1 MKNNYSKRVLPALL
15 LALGLSSG
23 AAAQVTLQNSSYTEE
38 FDGIGTALPSGF
50 TVRTGA
56 TATVPG
62 TEVALTTTKTPWAN
76 LSGRFSN
83 YASADGLTAAAD
95 AAAQDASTDRALGV
109 RQTGSFGDPGAAF
122 VFQATNT
129 TKRAGFSLSFKLQS
143 LDNTSPRTT
152 TWRVDYATGDT
163 PTNFQAIGNGTT
175 SGGTAFSNTPVTVNF
190 GNALNNKSEKVWI
203 RIVALANSSG
213 SSNRPTT
220 AIDDFSLTWTNILP
234 TDPAITVPGA
244 PLTFASQLI
253 NTASASQSYQLS
265 AVNLT
270 GDVTV
275 TAPASF
281 TVSKDNAA
289 FTSTIAFTPGE
300 LATAKPV
307 YVRYTPTALGVASGN
322 ITHTTPG
329 GLEETVAVSGSSFD
343 PNNLVFNFE
352 NCVGSTNLSEGWT
365 QFSVT
370 GAQVWGCTTFGR
382 DATDATGKKSSG
394 NALQINGFA
403 TTSIQN
409 EDWLISPALN
419 ASSFT
424 YPLLSFYSRV
434 AFSGAPLQL
443 KVSTNYSGTG
453 NPNATGV
460 TWTTL
465 DAAFPAIGSDTWTLT
480 DNVDLT
486 AFKSATVY
494 VAFVYNSTTDEAAR
508 WTVDDVRLRNSTTPP
523 PPSLAVNTSTLAF
536 GYRAH
541 NTATTQTL
549 NVTLRDLTAAAT
561 ITSSNPVFQLSKDGT
576 AFSNSISFDATEAGS
591 APKTITVRFSPTQAN
606 TSYNSTLTVASAGV
620 TSLTIDATGNTY
632 NVANTLEVVSWNIE
646 WFGSQAG
653 LGPQDKALQQEN
665 VKTML
670 TNLNADIFALA
681 EVVDTVRL
689 GTVVRQLGGYRYMV
703 SPAASGGSSAGTN
716 SFYATAQ
723 KLVFVYRTSVI
734 KNPTFKVLL
743 ECDNQTTT
751 CSAYS
756 DWSSGRYP
764 YAMEA
769 DVELNG
775 TTNRMLVVLI
785 HAKANTNPVVDA
797 YNRRKAGAA
806 ALKAKL
812 DADYPTTKF
821 VIVGDYNDDLDETIT
836 AGAPSTESSY
846 KTFVDD
852 AANYQAL
859 TLPLS
864 LAKKKS
870 TVSYNDVIDHAV
882 TSNELAA
889 NYLTGSAEIQT
900 SLAALIPNYA
910 NTTSDHYP
918 VQTRYVF
925 GTVTSTKQVRLAE
938 QLIISPNPTSNTI
951 SLQLP
956 TLVGNLTLQVT
967 ATDGRVI
974 FTGTG
979 RAEQLNQQLAQRV
992 GSLKAGLYVVRATS
1006 AQNTYVGRF
1015 VKQ

>member
-1 MKNNYSKRVLPALL
+1 MKNSYSFRRLLSVLLG
-15 LALGLSSG
+15 LGLSTG
-23 AAAQVTLQNSSYTEE
+23 AMAQVTLQNSSYTED
-38 FDGIGTALPSGF
+38 FDGIGGGLPAGF
-50 TVRTGA
+50 TIRTGA
-56 TATVPG
+56 SATAPG

-76 LSGRFSN
+76 FTGRFSN
-83 YASADGLTAAAD
+83 YASADGLTATAD
-95 AAAQDASTDRALGV
+95 EATQNASTDRALGV
-109 RQTGSFGDPGAAF
+109 RQTGSYGEPGAAF

-129 TKRAGFSLSFKLQS
+129 TKRAAFSLAFKLQS

-152 TWRVDYATGDT
+152 TWRVDYATGDA
-163 PTNFQAIGNGTT
+163 PTNFQTIGSGTT
-175 SGGTAFSNTPVTVNF
+175 SGGSAFSNTPVTVNF

-213 SSNRPTT
+213 TGNRPTT
-220 AIDDFSLTWTNILP
+220 AIDDFALTWTNILP
-234 TDPAITVPGA
+234 TDPAITVPST

-275 TAPASF
+275 NAPASF

-289 FTSTIAFTPGE
+289 FASTISFTPTE
-300 LATAKPV
+300 LAAAKQV
-307 YVRYTPTALGVASGN
+307 YVRYTPTTLGVAAGN
-322 ITHTTPG
+322 ITHNTPG
-329 GLEETVAVSGSSFD
+329 GIEETVAVSGSSFD

-352 NCVGSTNLSEGWT
+352 NCVGATNLSEGWT

-370 GAQVWGCTTFGR
+370 GAQTWGCTTFGR
-382 DATDATGKKSSG
+382 DAADATGKASKG
-394 NALQINGFA
+394 NALQMNGFA
-403 TTSIQN
+403 TTSILN

-419 ASSFT
+419 ASSFA

-453 NPNATGV
+453 SPNAAGV
-460 TWTTL
+460 TWTNV

-486 AFKSATVY
+486 AFKSATLY

-508 WTVDDVRLRNSTTPP
+508 WTLDDVRLRNSSTPP
-523 PPSLAVNTSTLAF
+523 PPSLAASNSTLAF
-536 GYRAH
+536 GYRAPGS
-541 NTATTQTL
+541 TTTQTL
-549 NVTLRDLTAAAT
+549 NVTLRDLTGPAT
-561 ITSSNPVFQLSKDGT
+561 ITSSNPVFQVSKDGT
-576 AFSNSISFDATEAGS
+576 AFSNSISFDATEAS
-591 APKTITVRFSPTQAN
+591 STPKTITVRYSPTQTN
-606 TSYNSTLTVASAGV
+606 TSYNSTLTVASTGV

-632 NVANTLEVVSWNIE
+632 NVNNTLEVVSWNIE
-646 WFGSQAG
+646 WFGSAQAG

-670 TNLNADIFALA
+670 TNLNADVFALA

-703 SPAASGGSSAGTN
+703 SPAASGGSTTAN
-716 SFYATAQ
+716 SNYATAQ

-743 ECDNQTTT
+743 ECENQATN
-751 CSAYS
+751 CAAYS

-769 DVELNG
+769 DVEMNG
-775 TTNRMLVVLI
+775 TTNRMMVVLI
-785 HAKANTNPVVDA
+785 HAKANTNPVVDS
-797 YNRRKAGAA
+797 YNRRAA
-806 ALKAKL
+806 AATSLKAKL

-821 VIVGDYNDDLDETIT
+821 VIVGDFNDDLDETIT
-836 AGAPSTESSY
+836 AGTPTSASSY
-846 KTFVDD
+846 KVILDD
-852 AANYQAL
+852 ATNYQAL

-870 TVSYNDVIDHAV
+870 TVGYNDVIDHAV
-882 TSNELAA
+882 ASNELVT
-889 NYLTGSAEIQT
+889 NYLAGSAEIQT
-900 SLAALIPNYA
+900 GLAAQIPNYA

-925 GTVTSTKQVRLAE
+925 GTVTSTKPVRLAQ
-938 QLIISPNPTSNTI
+938 QLTISPNPAHNTL
-951 SLQLP
+951 SVQLP
-956 TLVGNLTLQVT
+956 TQVGELTLSVT
-967 ATDGRVI
+967 ATDGHVV

-979 RAEQLNQQLAQRV
+979 RAEQLSQQLSQKV
-992 GSLKAGLYVVRATS
+992 GGLKAGLYMVQATS
-1006 AQNTYVGRF
+1006 AQQTYFGRF

>member
-1 MKNNYSKRVLPALL
+1 MMNKYSLQRLLPALM
-15 LALGLSSG
+15 ALGLSTG
-23 AAAQVTLQNSSYTEE
+23 AMAQVTLQNSSYTQD
-38 FDGIGTALPSGF
+38 FDGIGTALPVGF
-50 TVRTGA
+50 SVRTGA
-56 TATVPG
+56 TATALG
-62 TEVALTTTKTPWAN
+62 TEVALTTAKTPWAN
-76 LSGRFSN
+76 TSGRFSN

-122 VFQATNT
+122 VFQAVNT
-129 TKRAGFSLSFKLQS
+129 TNKTSFSLSFKLQS
-143 LDNTSPRTT
+143 LDNTSARTT
-152 TWRVDYATGDT
+152 AWRVDYGTGEN
-163 PTNFQAIGNGTT
+163 PTNFQTIGSGTSLGNT
-175 SGGTAFSNTPVTVNF
+175 SFSNTPITVDF
-190 GNALNNKSEKVWI
+190 ENALNNKSEKVWI
-203 RIVALANSSG
+203 RIVALANSTGSG
-213 SSNRPTT
+213 SRPTT
-220 AIDDFSLTWTNILP
+220 AIDDFSLTWNTVSA
-234 TDPAITVPGA
+234 TDPAISVPTT

-253 NTASASQSYQLS
+253 NTASASQNYQIS

-281 TVSKDNAA
+281 TVSKDNTA
-289 FTSTIAFTPGE
+289 FSSTITFTPAE

-307 YVRYTPTALGVASGN
+307 YVRYTPTAIGAASGN

-329 GLEETVAVSGSSFD
+329 GVNQTVAVSGTAFD
-343 PNNLVFNFE
+343 PNNLLFSFD
-352 NCVGSTNLSEGWT
+352 NCTGSPSEGWT

-370 GAQVWGCTTFGR
+370 GAQTWGCTTFGR
-382 DATDATGKKSSG
+382 DANDATGKASKPNG
-394 NALQINGFA
+394 LQINGF
-403 TTSIQN
+403 SGSSVLN

-419 ASSFT
+419 TSSFA

-453 NPNATGV
+453 SPNAAGV
-460 TWTTL
+460 TWTTV

-480 DNVDLT
+480 DNVDLS
-486 AFKSATVY
+486 AFKSATLY

-508 WTVDDVRLRNSTTPP
+508 WTLDDIRVRNSTTAP

-536 GYRAH
+536 GYRAP
-541 NTATTQTL
+541 NTVTTQTL

-576 AFSNSISFDATEAGS
+576 AFSNSISFDAIEAS
-591 APKTITVRFSPTQAN
+591 STPKTIAVRFSPTQAS
-606 TSYNSTLTVASAGV
+606 TSYSSTLTVASTGA

-703 SPAASGGSSAGTN
+703 SPAASGGSSAGNN

-743 ECDNQTTT
+743 ECDNQATN
-751 CSAYS
+751 CAAYS

-764 YAMEA
+764 YSMEA

-775 TTNRMLVVLI
+775 TTNHMLVVLI
-785 HAKANTNPVVDA
+785 HAKANTSPVVDA
-797 YNRRKAGAA
+797 YNRRKAGAT

-836 AGAPSTESSY
+836 AGAPTTESSY
-846 KTFVDD
+846 KAFVDD

-882 TSNELAA
+882 ASNELAA

-925 GTVTSTKQVRLAE
+925 GTVTSTKSARLAQ
-938 QLIISPNPTSNTI
+938 QLSISPNPVHNTL

-956 TLVGNLTLQVT
+956 TQVGELTLNVT
-967 ATDGRVI
+967 STDGRVV
-974 FTGTG
+974 FVGTG
-979 RAEQLNQQLAQRV
+979 RAELLTQQLSQRV
-992 GSLKAGLYVVRATS
+992 GSLKAGMYLVRATS
-1006 AQNTYVGRF
+1006 AQQVYFGRF